1 LWISNK
7 DYKSFF
13 EDGYKK
19 QTLDSLKVEAVRL
32 ATFSTFPSSACAYA
46 TKLASAGFY
55 YNGNGD
61 EVVSFFGI
69 LVSGTLVEGCAYVSP
84 FSKYLFRSC
93 LVSGGNNSHV
103 VPQAP
108 VA

>member
-1 LWISNK
+1 LFPK

-55 YNGNGD
+55 YNGK
-61 EVVSFFGI
+61 
-69 LVSGTLVEGCAYVSP
+69 YP
-84 FSKYLFRSC
+84 F
-93 LVSGGNNSHV
+93 N
-103 VPQAP
+103 P
-108 VA
+108 